1 MCKFEY
7 GEDIRNPEDVRNLIN
22 GVIFRQEEPYTEQD
36 ILSQIDK
43 YLVGSRVPISPSK
56 RREMTESALSIFQ
69 LAGDLTLRNG
79 VYTPREILASA

>member
-1 MCKFEY
+1 MCKLEY

-36 ILSQIDK
+36 ILSQIDEC
-43 YLVGSRVPISPSK
+43 LVGSQVPISPGK

-79 VYTPREILASA
+79 VYTPREVLASA